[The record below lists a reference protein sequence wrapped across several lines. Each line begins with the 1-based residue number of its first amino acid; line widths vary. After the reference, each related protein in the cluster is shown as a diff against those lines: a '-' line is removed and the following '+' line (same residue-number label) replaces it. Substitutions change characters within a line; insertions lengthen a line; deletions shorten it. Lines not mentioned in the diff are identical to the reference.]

1 MKPILTKEENVNLY
15 LKNFMQLGEALMN
28 AGGNSFMVLKQYDEF
43 LRTLAANNIEV
54 TAKYNPPDETMPL
67 KTTGE
72 NEMIFFD
79 EVDQKMTEEGY
90 NEFGEYILSPKNLEL
105 QKKWREN
112 KAKFDEDFAKIGIRR
127 DPMWQKPLSTSNPNT
142 SSYMNETPPQ
152 TEIPVDNIQE
162 EYVDNVQKEYNDILK
177 YSSYYRPSDGRIF
190 TRIAGTYNYK
200 SNHKDRNAILE
211 YTVDTIKRCVNDKT
225 MVGWEKIAEQENW
238 NSFGESH
245 NKPELKEENP
255 KPTTLE
261 VYPDE
266 VIHGKNRPKYFLEIY
281 NGKQWKLW
289 LTKELNFSVPKF
301 GWSSVEAH
309 PYNLGQ
315 GKIAPEGLISMYS
328 LHSLKKI
335 VDGLNMQDTKESSP
349 LPPPSFE
356 TSKEKID
363 WQKNYPYPITTSP

>member
-28 AGGNSFMVLKQYDEF
+28 AGGNSFLILKKYDDF

-54 TAKYNPPDETMPL
+54 TAKYNHPDETMPL

-112 KAKFDEDFAKIGIRR
+112 NAKFDEDFAKIGIRR

-190 TRIAGTYNYK
+190 TRITGTYNYK

-281 NGKQWKLW
+281 NGKQWKLC
-289 LTKELNFSVPKF
+289 LRAELNFSVPKF
-301 GWSSVEAH
+301 GWSSGEVH
-309 PYNLGQ
+309 PYTLGQ

-328 LHSLKKI
+328 LHNLKKI